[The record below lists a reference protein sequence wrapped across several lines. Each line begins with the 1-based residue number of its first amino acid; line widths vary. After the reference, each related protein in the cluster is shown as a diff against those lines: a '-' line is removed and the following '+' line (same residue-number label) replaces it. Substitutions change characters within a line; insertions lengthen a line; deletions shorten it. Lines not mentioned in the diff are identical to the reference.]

1 MNPTCGFVYI
11 LASESGTLYT
21 GVTSDL
27 RARIWQHRHHIKSGF
42 AWRYGCKKLVY
53 FEPLE
58 NIVLAIAR
66 EKQIKG
72 WRRLRKET
80 LIHSQNPRWE
90 DRAADWYYEEAPAS
104 KSKGSFATTRSGP
117 RVFGEANVL
126 KLLNLTQLCRHCPRT
141 R

>member
-27 RARIWQHRHHIKSGF
+27 RARIWQHWHHIKSGF

-80 LIHSQNPRWE
+80 LIHSQNSRWE
-90 DRAADWYYEEAPAS
+90 DQAADWYYEEAPAS
-104 KSKGSFATTRSGP
+104 KSKGSFALTRSG
-117 RVFGEANVL
+117 
-126 KLLNLTQLCRHCPRT
+126 
-141 R
+141 